1 MINFYTVT
9 LINNKNC
16 IEKCLKNLRKLYKNN
31 FYYTIICPSESC
43 KLFEDLT
50 SGINIK
56 VVDEDTIISFSSF
69 KKLVYEISNIIS
81 KTKHIKIKINENRL
95 GWYYQQVLKLSFLL
109 EESKSKRTTMID
121 ADTILINKMPFYSGT
136 KSNLFATDYEKN
148 KTYWETLNTIF
159 EFKIPFNKWI
169 STTCQINSLTPI
181 ENKALLSKLEE
192 YIPRNKNLSTA
203 EWLSHIVITAVLTT
217 HKKIDGSSISEQDF
231 IGYFLRFHF
240 GTQPRKFLFLREK
253 VNFKLTKLQEKV
265 ASFIG
270 FKHITYESWLIKDK
284 NKKMT
289 WINFIY
295 VVIFSFLI
303 PFIRKLKSFI

>member
-159 EFKIPFNKWI
+159 EFKIPFN
-169 STTCQINSLTPI
+169 N
-181 ENKALLSKLEE
+181 
-192 YIPRNKNLSTA
+192 
-203 EWLSHIVITAVLTT
+203 
-217 HKKIDGSSISEQDF
+217 GF
-231 IGYFLRFHF
+231 
-240 GTQPRKFLFLREK
+240 QPLVR
-253 VNFKLTKLQEKV
+253 
-265 ASFIG
+265 
-270 FKHITYESWLIKDK
+270 
-284 NKKMT
+284 
-289 WINFIY
+289 
-295 VVIFSFLI
+295 
-303 PFIRKLKSFI
+303 